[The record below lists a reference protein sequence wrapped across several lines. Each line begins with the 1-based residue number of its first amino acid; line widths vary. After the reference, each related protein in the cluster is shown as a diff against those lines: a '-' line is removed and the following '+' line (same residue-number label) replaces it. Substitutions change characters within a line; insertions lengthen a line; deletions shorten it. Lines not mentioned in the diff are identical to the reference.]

1 MHGLVY
7 VDDLCVCVCVCV
19 DAASQRDLNF
29 HVMLLLLLYACT
41 TTWRVSFMSTA
52 ASQLL
57 ASPVS
62 SPTST
67 THNHGAPLPL
77 GPPRGSAHPR
87 RAGARNLL
95 LVRLVR
101 R

>member
-67 THNHGAPLPL
+67 TTTQ
-77 GPPRGSAHPR
+77 GPCRSA
-87 RAGARNLL
+87 
-95 LVRLVR
+95 RLVSAPTHDAR
-101 R
+101 EHATFF